1 MKSGNRKIL
10 HALLKEMEPVSAVR
24 SHGPEIVLRLI
35 APTIDEMQRVPLS
48 KRLDDLLVARQT
60 LVEGIDVHLDQIGP
74 LAQAEDFRKTA
85 RFAGHVILAM
95 HGQFVNLYAQRA
107 PISVPTAAKLLAQV
121 TDEMI
126 PSIVAVIECLRDV
139 YEAANRHTNQEEAK
153 ALTAGLH
160 SVSRV
165 GQEIQ
170 TIAINAA
177 IEDARAGPAG
187 RGFAIISQETRGLS
201 KTSETSLEALNALLG
216 RDSAA

>member
-1 MKSGNRKIL
+1 
-10 HALLKEMEPVSAVR
+10 
-24 SHGPEIVLRLI
+24 
-35 APTIDEMQRVPLS
+35 
-48 KRLDDLLVARQT
+48 
-60 LVEGIDVHLDQIGP
+60 
-74 LAQAEDFRKTA
+74 
-85 RFAGHVILAM
+85 
-95 HGQFVNLYAQRA
+95 
-107 PISVPTAAKLLAQV
+107 
-121 TDEMI
+121 MI